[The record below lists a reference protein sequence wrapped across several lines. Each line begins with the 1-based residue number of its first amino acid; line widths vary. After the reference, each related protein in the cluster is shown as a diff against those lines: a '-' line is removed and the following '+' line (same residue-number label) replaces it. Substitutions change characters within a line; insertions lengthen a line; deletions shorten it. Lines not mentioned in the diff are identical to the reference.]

1 MLRLKVGYISS
12 LALLIIWF
20 QFLYG
25 TIKSTKSKDMIEEL
39 QEFQFLY
46 GTIKRQV
53 GRLYKSGWVTFQFLY
68 GTIKSN
74 AYLVLKS
81 LKD

>member
-1 MLRLKVGYISS
+1 
-12 LALLIIWF
+12 
-20 QFLYG
+20 
-25 TIKSTKSKDMIEEL
+25 MIEEL